1 MCGEDKAA
9 EPREAAMIGSIRLMS
24 VSAAAALVALC
35 VAGHSFA
42 QDKPMRVRGEIVSLD
57 GPMMT
62 VKGLDGSD
70 LKIKLADNVGVSGIV
85 PFKIE
90 QIKPNDYIGVSS
102 IPQPDGTE
110 RAIHVHVFPEALRGV
125 AEGHFPWDNQPKS
138 MMTNATVQET
148 VSGVDGQTIMVKYKD
163 GAKKIVVPKEAPI
176 VTYVPGSVG
185 DLKPGAKIFIVAA
198 VRQPDGSFTAAR
210 VNVGKD
216 GLTPP
221 M

>member
-1 MCGEDKAA
+1 
-9 EPREAAMIGSIRLMS
+9 MS
-24 VSAAAALVALC
+24 VCLRLSPIAAIVLALSIAGSA
-35 VAGHSFA
+35 FA
-42 QDKPMRVRGEIVSLD
+42 QDKPTRVRGEIVSLD
-57 GPMMT
+57 GSTMT
-62 VKGLDGSD
+62 VKSIDGSD
-70 LKIKLADNVGVSGIV
+70 MKIKLPENVGVSGVV
-85 PFKIE
+85 PFRVE
-90 QIKPNDYIGVSS
+90 DIKPNSYIGVSS

-148 VSGVDGQTIMVKYKD
+148 VAGVDGQTIMVKYKD
-163 GAKKIVVPKEAPI
+163 GEKKIVVPKDAPV
-176 VTYVPGSVG
+176 VTYVPGSMA